1 MIRRKGIQRYFIID
15 KFSIILHI
23 FTNMKI
29 NSYYVIGVMSGT
41 SLDGIDLCHVRFLFN
56 EKWKFDIINTS
67 TIPYPT
73 HWLELLSNVIE
84 RSSLELE
91 QIDVAYSKY
100 LGNVV
105 NEFIQNYNI
114 QRLDAIC
121 SHGHTV
127 FHQPENGL
135 TYQIGNSE
143 DLGAILNKTVVCDF
157 RIQDVEYGGQGAP
170 LVPIGDALL
179 FSEYDVCLNLGG
191 FANISFDKN
200 GNRIAYDICPV
211 NIVLNY
217 FTNQIGL
224 DFDDQGK
231 LAALGMIDKQL
242 LSALNDLEYYKKE
255 HPKSLGLEWVKT
267 TILPLIKSFDLSIG
281 DILRTFVEHI
291 AIQITDQINFI
302 SDAKVLVTGGGSFN
316 LFLMSRIIDLSSPKI
331 IIPTNEIINF
341 KEALVFGFLG
351 VLKLRNEP
359 NCLSSVTGAKRD
371 HSSGKIFRPE

>member
-231 LAALGMIDKQL
+231 LAALGMIDQQL
-242 LSALNDLEYYKKE
+242 LSALNDLEYYKKA